1 MATERHLRKPFPRFR
16 VQYIHSRHL
25 SSVGNLISMPASI
38 SFRPLQRSDFLL
50 LQQWFIAPH
59 IAVWWNERT
68 DLASIEAK
76 YGPRVDGAE
85 PTHVFV
91 IEHEGRPIGW
101 IQWYLW
107 ADFPQHARQLGADA
121 SSAGIDLALGE
132 PRMTGLGLGPVI
144 IREFL
149 RQFVITNPAVRA
161 VITDP
166 EERNFRSLRAF
177 NKAGFQ
183 AVKTV
188 QLVGEGSKRQVMCF
202 ECP

>member
-1 MATERHLRKPFPRFR
+1 
-16 VQYIHSRHL
+16 
-25 SSVGNLISMPASI
+25 MPASI

-50 LQQWFIAPH
+50 LQQWFVSPH

-76 YGPRVDGAE
+76 YGPRVDGTE
-85 PTHVFV
+85 PTQVFLV
-91 IEHEGRPIGW
+91 EHEDTPIGW

-107 ADFPQHARQLGADA
+107 ADFPTHAQQLGADP
-121 SSAGIDLALGE
+121 SSAGIDLAIGE
-132 PRMTGLGLGPVI
+132 SSMTGLGLGPVT

-166 EERNFRSLRAF
+166 EESNLRSLRAF
-177 NKAGFQ
+177 NKAGFK
-183 AVKTV
+183 AVKAV
-188 QLVGEGSKRQVMCF
+188 QLVGERSKRQVMCF
-202 ECP
+202 ECR